1 MDLFLVGSTG
11 RLGSAVMRLAKEKN
25 ISTTI
30 LDRNLFDTQSD
41 CVILDVS
48 LAEGTKNLCLNLI
61 KIADQKKHSLRYIK
75 SLVIGT
81 TGHDQETKDLFVKL
95 SAVIPICVVSNF
107 SKGIFLF
114 EQMLDATTQSGL
126 PVWELAQKLGFD
138 LSIFEAHHA
147 QKKDAPSGTALSLAD
162 VAHVPLD
169 KITSVREGQV
179 TGKHTLFAKGQF
191 EELRITHEAHSRD
204 LFAAG
209 ALDLCQNIFDKKPDC
224 GILFRKDFL

>member
-11 RLGSAVMRLAKEKN
+11 RLGSAVTRLAKKKN
-25 ISTTI
+25 ISITA
-30 LDRNLFDTQSD
+30 LDRNAFHAQND

-48 LAEGTKNLCLNLI
+48 LAEGTKNLCASLLNSREEENS
-61 KIADQKKHSLRYIK
+61 SLKYIK
-75 SLVIGT
+75 GLVIGT

-95 SAVIPICVVSNF
+95 STIIPICVVSNF
-107 SKGIFLF
+107 SNGIFLF
-114 EQMLDATTQSGL
+114 EQMLTATTQSGL

-147 QKKDAPSGTALSLAD
+147 QKKDAPSGTALSLANATQ
-162 VAHVPLD
+162 VALD

-179 TGKHTLFAKGQF
+179 TGKHTLFAKSQF
-191 EELRITHEAHSRD
+191 EELKITHEAYSRD

-209 ALDLCQNIFDKKPDC
+209 ALNLCKNIFDKKPTH
-224 GILFRKDFL
+224 GILLRKDFL